1 MAEVEFIYKGISI
14 NIVCNKNE
22 KMKDICG
29 RFINEAKAN
38 KNLIYYLYNG
48 SKINEELTLE
58 NIINNRNINKIKILA
73 NLINEEIR
81 NSILIKS
88 KDIICPECK
97 ENIRIKIEDYKIK
110 LYECKNNHTINNI
123 FLEKYEDTQYIDI
136 SKIICEIC
144 KEKNKGNAHDNIFY
158 RCTKCKIN
166 LCPLCKSKHDKSH
179 NIINYDLKDYICEE
193 HNELY
198 IEYCLEC
205 KKNICLSCENNHK
218 NHETIFYKNIMRDKN
233 ELKND
238 INEYKKE
245 IDIFN
250 YNIDYIINKLKK
262 VKENMII
269 YYNIFKKMID
279 NYEIRNRNYT
289 ILKNLNEI
297 NNNII
302 RDIKEIN
309 KDEMNDKIYKILNL
323 YNKMIFSNDIT
334 IIYNTDNKNGKV
346 RLFGSKFVKN
356 NIRNCKVLIENK
368 ESELMKEYKISNKKS
383 LEIKLAGINK
393 VTDISYMFYECNKLS
408 SIPDNSYW
416 NTSNVVNMSY
426 MFYGCDK
433 LSSLPDISK
442 WNTEKVTNMCYM
454 FSYCHQLSS
463 LPDISNWDTSNVTD
477 MSYMFY
483 DCYKLSSL
491 PDISKWNTSNVINM
505 NEMFYRC
512 SKLSSLPDIS
522 KWNIDKVTNMCEMF
536 CNCFKLS
543 SLPDISKWNTN
554 KVTDMSYMF
563 YCCSKLSS
571 LPDISK
577 WNINNV
583 TNLNEIFGCCS
594 SDLKIPSKFIK

>member
-22 KMKDICG
+22 KMKDIFE

-48 SKINEELTLE
+48 NKVNEELTLE
-58 NIINNRNINKIKILA
+58 QIINDININKIKILVS
-73 NLINEEIR
+73 LINEEVNKNIF
-81 NSILIKS
+81 IKS
-88 KDIICPECK
+88 KNIICPECK
-97 ENIRIKIEDYKIK
+97 ENIRLKIVDYKIK
-110 LYECKNNHTINNI
+110 LFGCKNNHIINNML
-123 FLEKYEDTQYIDI
+123 LEKYEDTQYIDI
-136 SKIICEIC
+136 SKIICELC
-144 KEKNKGNAHDNIFY
+144 KEKNKGNSHNNIFH
-158 RCTKCKIN
+158 RCIKCKIN

-198 IEYCLEC
+198 IEYCIGC

-218 NHETIFYKNIMRDKN
+218 NHKTIFFKNIMRDIN
-233 ELKND
+233 DLKND

-250 YNIDYIINKLKK
+250 YNIDGIINKLKK
-262 VKENMII
+262 VKENIMI
-269 YYNIFKKMID
+269 YYNIYNKMIN
-279 NYEIRNRNYT
+279 NYEIKNRNYI
-289 ILKNLNEI
+289 ILQNLNEI

-302 RDIKEIN
+302 KDIKEIN
-309 KDEMNDKIYKILNL
+309 NDNMNDKIYKILNI
-323 YNKMIFSNDIT
+323 YNKMIFINDLT
-334 IIYNTDNKNGKV
+334 IIYNTDNKNGRV
-346 RLFGSKFVKN
+346 RLFGQKFIN
-356 NIRNCKVLIENK
+356 NNVGICKVLIDNK
-368 ESELMKEYKISNKKS
+368 EYELMKEYNVSNKRT
-383 LEIKLAGINK
+383 LEIKLVGTNK
-393 VTDISYMFYECNKLS
+393 ITDISYMFYECHKLS
-408 SIPDNSYW
+408 SITDISYW
-416 NTSNVVNMSY
+416 NTSNVTNMSY

-433 LSSLPDISK
+433 LSLLPDISK
-442 WNTEKVTNMCYM
+442 LNTENATNMCYM

-463 LPDISNWDTSNVTD
+463 LPDISNWDTSNVTN

-491 PDISKWNTSNVINM
+491 PDISKWKTSNVTNM

-512 SKLSSLPDIS
+512 SKLTSLPDIS
-522 KWNIDKVTNMCEMF
+522 NWKTNNVINMCEMF

-543 SLPDISKWNTN
+543 SLPDISKWNTD

-577 WNINNV
+577 WNIKNV
-583 TNLNEIFGCCS
+583 TNMNEMFGCCS
-594 SDLKIPSKFIK
+594 SGLKIPSKFIK